1 MNFLSKSFVFIFTM
15 FIQFIGDSYILQ
27 DPVSVQGNVYS
38 PDNGSLVHSRLTSY
52 KSPISLLIYSMS
64 SLKPL
69 LSHET
74 ILLQLSICIGG
85 QYCCYS
91 QSAKRTSFN
100 PKSLRNWFN
109 EIQSILMML
118 GFNPYVFLCFLKIG
132 FTFLACNPGLPLYK
146 ECTNDPRTYTLSME
160 SLSCFQLRG

>member
-1 MNFLSKSFVFIFTM
+1 MSKCFVFILTV

-27 DPVSVQGNVYS
+27 DPISIQGNFYS
-38 PDNGSLVHSRLTSY
+38 LDNGSLVHSRLTSY
-52 KSPISLLIYSMS
+52 KSPIILLTYSMS

-85 QYCCYS
+85 QYCRYS
-91 QSAKRTSFN
+91 QSAKRISFN

-109 EIQSILMML
+109 KIQSILMML
-118 GFNPYVFLCFLKIG
+118 GFHPYVFPCFLKIG
-132 FTFLACNPGLPLYK
+132 WTFLVCNPSLPLYK
-146 ECTNDPRTYTLSME
+146 ECTNDHRNYTLSME
-160 SLSCFQLRG
+160 SLSCFQSRG